1 MTDVTN
7 LKSSIPK
14 NLNTDVAQK
23 LAEIE
28 KRNWKFNVEQK
39 DKCKIALFAILII
52 LTNNKLQS
60 PIS

>member
-14 NLNTDVAQK
+14 NLKTDVDKK

-28 KRNWKFNVEQK
+28 IK
-39 DKCKIALFAILII
+39 
-52 LTNNKLQS
+52 
-60 PIS
+60 